1 MTTLAADMTA
11 GTSDVYD
18 AIKAI
23 EKQRLL
29 FPAFDE
35 AYRRIIRTHKMALAG
50 NRPRHLMILGPSGA
64 GKSSVLEEYVRYFP
78 VIEETEFRRI
88 PVLRVEIKSSPTV
101 RSVAEDILKTMGIPM
116 AYRGTVNEK
125 TDRVI
130 SSLQKLK
137 VELLMLDEVQHL
149 LGSSK
154 RSFGSNN
161 ETEWLKTLLNQIEIP
176 VVLAG
181 LPYAQALLST
191 NEQLRRRLDGVCNLT
206 PFSVED
212 EDTAADF
219 AGVISW
225 FDSEVHDGQPI
236 GLHEGDMLYRLF
248 YATNGLIG
256 YLSKLLIGAME
267 IRLEHGQ
274 RRIEPWMLEQ
284 SFSQN
289 LWAEGVGALN
299 PFHKKFVR
307 RQLNKTNELFA
318 PTAFSA
324 MAASST

>member
-1 MTTLAADMTA
+1 MSTQVLNY
-11 GTSDVYD
+11 YD
-18 AIKAI
+18 AIGAV
-23 EKQRLL
+23 EQRRLL
-29 FPAFDE
+29 FPAFEE
-35 AYRRIIRTHKMALAG
+35 AYRRITRVHKMALSG

-64 GKSSVLEEYVRYFP
+64 GKSSVLEEYARYFP
-78 VIEETEFRRI
+78 PAEETEFRRI

-101 RSVAEDILKTMGIPM
+101 RSVAEDILKAMGVPM

-130 SSLQKLK
+130 SSLQKLR

-149 LGSSK
+149 LGATK

-161 ETEWLKTLLNQIEIP
+161 ETEWLKTLLNLIEIP
-176 VVLAG
+176 AVLTG
-181 LPYAQALLST
+181 LPYGQALLHT
-191 NEQLRRRLDGVCNLT
+191 NEQLRRRLDGICYLE
-206 PFSVED
+206 PFSVKD
-212 EDTAADF
+212 EDAAADF
-219 AGVISW
+219 AGVVSW
-225 FDSEVHDGQPI
+225 FDREIHDGHPI
-236 GLHEGDMLYRLF
+236 GLYEGDMLYRLY

-274 RRIEPWMLEQ
+274 KRVENWMLEQ
-284 SFSQN
+284 SFRQN

-299 PFHKKFVR
+299 PFDKKFIR

-324 MAASST
+324 MAASAS

>member
-1 MTTLAADMTA
+1 MINATTDWCTEIGA
-11 GTSDVYD
+11 V
-18 AIKAI
+18 
-23 EKQRLL
+23 EQRRLL
-29 FPAFDE
+29 FPAFDQ
-35 AYRRIIRTHKMALAG
+35 AYRRISRIHKMSLAG

-64 GKSSVLEEYVRYFP
+64 GKSSVMEEYCRYFP
-78 VIEETEFRRI
+78 ETEETEFRHI

-101 RSVAEDILKTMGIPM
+101 RSVAEDILKAMGVPM

-130 SSLQKLK
+130 ASLQKLK

-149 LGSSK
+149 LGANK

-176 VVLAG
+176 VVLTG

-212 EDTAADF
+212 EDAAADF

-225 FDSEVHDGQPI
+225 FDSEIHDGHPI
-236 GLHEGDMLYRLF
+236 GLHKDDMLYRLF

-274 RRIEPWMLEQ
+274 KRIDNWMLEQ
-284 SFSQN
+284 SFREN

-299 PFHKKFVR
+299 PFDKKFVR
-307 RQLNKTNELFA
+307 RQLNKANELFA

-324 MAASST
+324 MAASAT